1 MFQSFLKKVFGS
13 KHDRQ
18 MKRMRPLV
26 NRIGGLEE
34 TVKKLS
40 DADLKGQTA
49 RFRERLDNGEPLD
62 DILPEAFATVREAG
76 RRTLG
81 MRHYDV
87 QMIGGIAMHRG
98 MIAEMRTGEGK
109 TLTAT
114 GALYLNAL
122 GGRGAHLV
130 TVNDYLASRDA

>member
-34 TVKKLS
+34 SLKKLS

-49 RFRERLDNGEPLD
+49 RFRERLSNGEPLD

-98 MIAEMRTGEGK
+98 MIAEMRTGEG
-109 TLTAT
+109 
-114 GALYLNAL
+114 
-122 GGRGAHLV
+122 
-130 TVNDYLASRDA
+130 